1 MSSRFSNLAQIIQSH
16 AMRDGI
22 SETLMPGVDLIKHSS
37 VNNMIK
43 HNWQASYAIII
54 QGAKNIELGNDTL
67 IASQGHCLVSA
78 LELPVMS
85 CIEMASGDKPFLALR
100 LSLDF
105 VSIREISSKL
115 QMHRTHFTKSNLRSI
130 FVHQASDSMLDA
142 ATRLVKLLNNPIEAQ
157 ILGPML
163 IKELVYHLLR
173 SSDGELLY
181 QFFKSGN
188 KLQKIMEVAS
198 YIKDNLTE
206 KIDIQMLSEK
216 TNMSRSAFF
225 ACFKEVTSLTPIG
238 YQKRFRLLEA
248 RRLLIEERYTSEQ
261 AGWSVGYK
269 SAAQFSREYIRMFG
283 DSPARDAKKSKS
295 HSMSYKIDNANK

>member
-1 MSSRFSNLAQIIQSH
+1 MSQEVPMSSRFSNLAQIIQSH
-16 AMRDGI
+16 SMRDGI
-22 SETLMPGVDLIKHSS
+22 SETLMPGVDLIKHSC
-37 VNNMIK
+37 VNDMVK

-54 QGAKNIELGNDTL
+54 QGAKSIELGNDTL
-67 IASQGHCLVSA
+67 VASQGHCLVSA

-85 CIEMASGDKPFLALR
+85 CIKTASGDKPFLALR

-105 VSIREISSKL
+105 VSIREIALKL
-115 QMHRTHFTKSNLRSI
+115 QMHRTHFAKSNLRSI

-142 ATRLVKLLNNPIEAQ
+142 AIRLVKLLNNPIEAQ

-163 IKELVYHLLR
+163 VKELIYHLLR

-181 QFFKSGN
+181 QFFKTGN

-206 KIDIQMLSEK
+206 KMDIQMLSKK

-225 ACFKEVTSLTPIG
+225 TSFKEVTSLTPIG

-248 RRLLIEERYTSEQ
+248 RRLLTEESYTAEL

-269 SAAQFSREYIRMFG
+269 SAAQFNREYFRMFD
-283 DSPARDAKKSKS
+283 DSPASDARKIKKSRN
-295 HSMSYKIDNANK
+295 II

>member
-1 MSSRFSNLAQIIQSH
+1 MSSRLSNLAQIIQSH
-16 AMRDGI
+16 PMRDGI
-22 SETLMPGVDLIKHSS
+22 SETLMLGVDLIKHSY
-37 VNNMIK
+37 VNDMVK

-54 QGAKNIELGNDTL
+54 QGAKSIELGNDTL
-67 IASQGHCLVSA
+67 VASQGHCLVSA

-85 CIEMASGDKPFLALR
+85 SIKTASGDKPFLALR

-105 VSIREISSKL
+105 VSIREIALKL
-115 QMHRTHFTKSNLRSI
+115 QMHRTHFAKSNLRSI

-142 ATRLVKLLNNPIEAQ
+142 AIRLVKLLNNPIEAQ

-163 IKELVYHLLR
+163 VKELIYHLLR

-181 QFFKSGN
+181 QFFKTGN

-206 KIDIQMLSEK
+206 KMDIQMLSKK

-225 ACFKEVTSLTPIG
+225 ASFKEVTSLTPIG

-248 RRLLIEERYTSEQ
+248 RRLLTEESYTAEL

-269 SAAQFSREYIRMFG
+269 SAAQFNREYSRMFD
-283 DSPARDAKKSKS
+283 DSPASDAKKIKTSRN
-295 HSMSYKIDNANK
+295 II

>member
-130 FVHQASDSMLDA
+130 FVHQASDNTLS
-142 ATRLVKLLNNPIEAQ
+142 
-157 ILGPML
+157 
-163 IKELVYHLLR
+163 
-173 SSDGELLY
+173 
-181 QFFKSGN
+181 
-188 KLQKIMEVAS
+188 KI
-198 YIKDNLTE
+198 T
-206 KIDIQMLSEK
+206 
-216 TNMSRSAFF
+216 
-225 ACFKEVTSLTPIG
+225 
-238 YQKRFRLLEA
+238 
-248 RRLLIEERYTSEQ
+248 
-261 AGWSVGYK
+261 
-269 SAAQFSREYIRMFG
+269 
-283 DSPARDAKKSKS
+283 
-295 HSMSYKIDNANK
+295 